1 MATSNLGYGG
11 VDYNTAEAE
20 LKKKIAQNQ
29 ANIASNSAY
38 KDSETQRALQ
48 VIAQREAQ
56 GLDTSAQQKYLTQ
69 NLGYKAPTP
78 ANPATNT
85 NTNMTTSSATTTKS
99 NSQQGSD
106 LMDLMRQIA
115 SRETTPFNYDAK
127 SDPAYQAALQ
137 RAQANIDQGNSAA
150 QAEMNRRNIL
160 NSTIT
165 SDRMG
170 EIASQE
176 MGRVETDVLPSL
188 MQQAYQKYLDQE
200 NMKQQQFANYGSL
213 AQMYLNEDQRGIEN
227 EFALSDRTG
236 YIKGGEQAQSLVS
249 QLMSLKQQAETPGI
263 TAAERTKLS
272 NQADGIRA
280 MLSGMGVDTSQYGAN
295 ANYSTASQYTP
306 MIRTLA
312 GQQLDQAKQAQAFEQ
327 NFAQEQFAYQKIR
340 DQIADEKWKKEFDE
354 DSRRFGLQY
363 ALSRQV
369 QLGGLS
375 IDRARLALSQA
386 AQEND
391 RLMEVWKAT
400 GKAPEGI
407 KGVAAGTQY
416 GTQPTTASG
425 VSEKMMAEAQGM
437 VQSVR
442 EGKYTPESAYKQIEE
457 DTRLGFYTAP
467 EAQYLKSMLEQV
479 SRSAP
484 KVQIP
489 AEAQKSFSDSLPTDK
504 EIYKIWE
511 TEGKK
516 LGAAKIDFA
525 LWYKSPQG
533 RSAGVDF
540 DTWKKLYGPTMQ

>member
-11 VDYNTAEAE
+11 VDYNSAEAE

-29 ANIASNSAY
+29 ANIASNSTY
-38 KDSETQRALQ
+38 RDSETQRALQ

-56 GLDTSAQQKYLTQ
+56 GLDTSAQKKYLTQ
-69 NLGYKAPTP
+69 NLGYKAPT
-78 ANPATNT
+78 NPSTNT
-85 NTNMTTSSATTTKS
+85 NTNMTTASTTTKS

-106 LMDLMRQIA
+106 LMEMMRQIA
-115 SRETTPFNYDAK
+115 SREMTPFSYDAN
-127 SDPAYQAALQ
+127 SDPAYQAALK

-150 QAEMNRRNIL
+150 QAEMNRRGIL

-200 NMKQQQFANYGSL
+200 NMKQQQFANYGNL
-213 AQMYLNEDQRGIEN
+213 AQMYLSEDQRGIDN
-227 EFALSDRTG
+227 TNTRAQLTG
-236 YIKGGEQAQSLVS
+236 YLPGGEQAQSLVS
-249 QLMSLKQQAETPGI
+249 QLMGLKQQAETPGI

-312 GQQLDQAKQAQAFEQ
+312 GQQFDQAKQAQAFEQ

-340 DQIADEKWKKEFDE
+340 DQISDEKWKKEFDE

-391 RLMEVWKAT
+391 RLMDIWKAT

-407 KGVAAGTQY
+407 RGVIAGTQY
-416 GTQPTTASG
+416 GTDSTNASG
-425 VSEKMMAEAQGM
+425 VSEKMLAEAQGM

-457 DTRLGFYTAP
+457 DTQLGFYTAS

-484 KVQIP
+484 KVKLSEEDQ
-489 AEAQKSFSDSLPTDK
+489 QKLTDSFPTDK
-504 EIYKIWE
+504 ELNKLWE

-516 LGAAKIDFA
+516 LGAGKIDFKS
-525 LWYKSPQG
+525 WYKSPQG
-533 RSAGVDF
+533 RSAGTDF
-540 DTWKKLYGPTMQ
+540 KTWKRLYGPTIQ